1 MKELSVFALIAA
13 LVVPAMAAPTYWDYT
28 ATVIEAQNIYGVE
41 VGDTIQGQIWADN
54 PRDVYGSTL
63 YDLLGFSWDGV
74 EVDLAGPGN
83 SLEEAN
89 GGLYGFA
96 SGTGENNLDFYF
108 EVAEYQDYN
117 WCYYQFNLQYGEPPV
132 TLRLVVNDLTTTAA
146 AIPAPGAIMLGGI
159 GTGLV
164 GWLRRR
170 RAL

>member
-1 MKELSVFALIAA
+1 M
-13 LVVPAMAAPTYWDYT
+13 
-28 ATVIEAQNIYGVE
+28 YG
-41 VGDTIQGQIWADN
+41 G
-54 PRDVYGSTL
+54 TL

-83 SLEEAN
+83 YIEYVN
-89 GGLYGFA
+89 GGLYAYA
-96 SGTGENNLDFYF
+96 SGTGENNLEFYF
-108 EVAEYQDYN
+108 ELAEYEDFN